1 MHRNLN
7 TILRGI
13 YEKYE
18 GRIRLL
24 SEYVFVV
31 YANSQSTWI
40 SNTKVRI
47 TRNNSIPPNSCQQL
61 PLRKFAF
68 PLNGLFKND
77 VIFLRRRGRGG
88 AAKMTES
95 DCWGAAKVTET
106 ESIFRRPKIP
116 KKFSSTFLFLRE

>member
-40 SNTKVRI
+40 SNTKVG
-47 TRNNSIPPNSCQQL
+47 
-61 PLRKFAF
+61 K
-68 PLNGLFKND
+68 
-77 VIFLRRRGRGG
+77 
-88 AAKMTES
+88 
-95 DCWGAAKVTET
+95 
-106 ESIFRRPKIP
+106 
-116 KKFSSTFLFLRE
+116 LREIIPSLQTHANNFPYDNMLFH